1 MNVYLDTNVVLDL
14 LLARK
19 PFDTDAEQ
27 IFRLIIEKQIIA
39 HLSALSY
46 GQIGYFLE
54 KGLSKPN
61 ARNRLRDLQEI
72 TETIAVDDKIITN
85 AIASD
90 LTDFED
96 AIQFACAMKVKS
108 LHALITRNQKH
119 FKNKELLV
127 LSPKEFLNDFNN

>member
-19 PFDTDAEQ
+19 PFDAEAEQ

-54 KGLSKPN
+54 KGMTKPN

>member
-19 PFDTDAEQ
+19 PFEADAEQ

-72 TETIAVDDKIITN
+72 TETIAVDEKIISN

-90 LTDFED
+90 LIDFED
-96 AIQFACAMKVKS
+96 AIQFACAMKVKN
-108 LHALITRNQKH
+108 LHSLITRNQKH